1 VSECRITSAKERR
14 RLRKNAAIGL
24 ESAFG
29 ARCAHG
35 PCQDAGV
42 HVGGT
47 RVIDNEVLDVRS
59 DGLQLSVY
67 SATTLDHTRVT
78 SFLTISASGST
89 S

>member
-1 VSECRITSAKERR
+1 MCPSAESLPQKNGDASERM
-14 RLRKNAAIGL
+14 LQLGL
-24 ESAFG
+24 SPAFG

-59 DGLQLSVY
+59 DERGIAGKQSKA
-67 SATTLDHTRVT
+67 AT
-78 SFLTISASGST
+78 AP
-89 S
+89 

>member
-1 VSECRITSAKERR
+1 MSECRITSAKERR

-59 DGLQLSVY
+59 DERGIAGKQSKA
-67 SATTLDHTRVT
+67 AT
-78 SFLTISASGST
+78 AP
-89 S
+89 